1 MAEAVR
7 LYFVL
12 ARAEYRS
19 ARQHRGSFALLG
31 IATTIFVA
39 LDFVIIAFLLQRI
52 PRLAGFSL
60 AQLGVLYGLAS
71 LAERLADLVVGDVE
85 KVSARVKD
93 GTFDTVLLRPGPAVV
108 QLAASSCRPQMLGRP
123 LQAIVIL
130 AISLDRAGVDWS
142 WDRILLLPATVLC
155 GTLIFVA
162 VWVAGGALTM
172 HTVDAKEAMNAF
184 TYGGGYMAQYPL
196 SVYGSWFR
204 PFFTYVL
211 PIAFVGWFPGLHLLG
226 VPDPLGLPTW
236 FRFAPP
242 VAAFASLAAATLAWR
257 AAVRRYRSTGS

>member
-1 MAEAVR
+1 MADALR

-19 ARQHRGSFALLG
+19 ARQHRASLALVGLSSTA
-31 IATTIFVA
+31 IVV

-60 AQLGVLYGLAS
+60 AQMGVLYGLAS

-85 KVSARVKD
+85 KVSFRVKA
-93 GTFDTVLLRPGPAVV
+93 GTFDTVLLRPGPALV
-108 QLAASSCRPQMLGRP
+108 QLAASSCRPQYLGRP
-123 LQAIVIL
+123 LQAVAVLTIAL
-130 AISLDRAGVDWS
+130 SRAGVDWTV
-142 WDRILLLPATVLC
+142 DRVVLLPATVLC

-162 VWVAGGALTM
+162 VWVGGAAMTFATIDG
-172 HTVDAKEAMNAF
+172 HEAMNAF
-184 TYGGGYMAQYPL
+184 TYGGGFLAQYPL
-196 SVYGSWFR
+196 SIYADWFR
-204 PFFTYVL
+204 HLVTYVV
-211 PIAFVGWFPGLHLLG
+211 PIAFVSWFPALHLLG
-226 VPDPLGLPTW
+226 VPDPLGLPSW

-242 VAAFASLAAATLAWR
+242 AAAAASLAVATVLWR